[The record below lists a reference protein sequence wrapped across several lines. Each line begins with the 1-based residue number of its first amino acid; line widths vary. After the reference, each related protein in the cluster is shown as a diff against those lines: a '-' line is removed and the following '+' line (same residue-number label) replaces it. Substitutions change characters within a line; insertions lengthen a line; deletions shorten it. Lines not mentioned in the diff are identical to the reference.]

1 LEQTEERNMGE
12 NGCHV
17 ISYKKGNKLWNETL
31 WEEMDVTSPVLKNRQ
46 NRKRNESF
54 RKGVNG
60 VSSVICGEGG
70 R

>member
-1 LEQTEERNMGE
+1 LKQIEERNMGE

-17 ISYKKGNKLWNETL
+17 ISDKKGNKVWNETL
-31 WEEMDVTSPVLKNRQ
+31 WEEMDVMSPLLGNRQ

-60 VSSVICGEGG
+60 VPSVI
-70 R
+70 